1 MKPARLRWENPG
13 DDSFAQAFGA
23 MRAIYAG
30 PITGSRSNT
39 FNQAVWNSGATKST
53 TASKKGLPVAR
64 QAFQG

>member
-53 TASKKGLPVAR
+53 T
-64 QAFQG
+64 